1 MTLELVEYRDKQGR
15 AWRRGL
21 PDGTPASQAAHGV
34 PLGPPSLKA
43 LELPEK
49 VEVRL
54 HNELYNRGIFTLQ
67 DAQQNVDQI
76 RSALKAAL
84 STDVVRIIGIYQGS
98 GAVNAEDQ

>member
-1 MTLELVEYRDKQGR
+1 M
-15 AWRRGL
+15 RGI
-21 PDGTPASQAAHGV
+21 PEGTPASQAAHGV
-34 PLGPPSLKA
+34 PLGPPSLSA
-43 LELPEK
+43 LGLPIE

-54 HNELYNRGIFTLQ
+54 HNELFNRRILTEK